1 MTKNQEGK
9 KKKMKK
15 IKPLDDSDISISS
28 TDFKIILPSRK
39 INDR

>member
-9 KKKMKK
+9 KKMKK
-15 IKPLDDSDISISS
+15 IKSLDDSNISISS
-28 TDFKIILPSRK
+28 TDFKIIVLSRK